1 MSKTCGDEG
10 GKTRAGK
17 PCKNPAGYGTEH
29 PGEGRC
35 KFHGGNN
42 WSPCTTG
49 RYAVKA
55 RKKFKRNLGKFY
67 AEDLHQVMDL
77 TDELAFLRALLQ
89 ERIDNLDELGDQAIQ
104 SKECDVLRALI
115 DDISKVAVRYARI
128 RSETALT
135 AAEITYLQAI
145 LATLIGD
152 YVPKDRQAEFVGELE
167 RYLGFDAG
175 HTPPLGP
182 GRQKGAALDSAGGE

>member
-1 MSKTCGDEG
+1 ME
-10 GKTRAGK
+10 
-17 PCKNPAGYGTEH
+17 
-29 PGEGRC
+29 
-35 KFHGGNN
+35 KF
-42 WSPCTTG
+42 
-49 RYAVKA
+49 R
-55 RKKFKRNLGKFY
+55 

-77 TDELAFLRALLQ
+77 TEEMAYLRSLLQ
-89 ERIDNLDELGDQAIQ
+89 EQSSYIDDPGIRLTE
-104 SKECDVLRALI
+104 KMLRTIRGLV

-152 YVPKDRQAEFVGELE
+152 YVPEDRQAEFVGELE